1 MVPSKGLRLTLF
13 KIIRETLLRVKCSF
27 RGTASRD
34 SETHVSQTS
43 IPSPQFLTSQMY
55 TTWEQKHRWS
65 KRQIMIS
72 FQCPFRIYSGSDLP
86 NCDRM
91 AQVKVCHGRP
101 TDRLDSSQ
109 REPGPWQLPA
119 ATTREAKTQLHL
131 PLKQG
136 TDSTPHALQP
146 GAIKS
151 VPVIS
156 CLC

>member
-34 SETHVSQTS
+34 SESHLSQTS
-43 IPSPQFLTSQMY
+43 ILSPQFLNCPDH
-55 TTWEQKHRWS
+55 TTWEQKHKWS
-65 KRQIMIS
+65 KKQIMIS
-72 FQCPFRIYSGSDLP
+72 FKCPFRIYSGSDLP
-86 NCDRM
+86 NHDCL

-109 REPGPWQLPA
+109 REPGLLQQPA
-119 ATTREAKTQLHL
+119 ATTHEAKTPFHL

-136 TDSTPHALQP
+136 TDSTPRALQP
-146 GAIKS
+146 EAIKS